1 MTTMSAKNKPVTTIS
16 TCNADE
22 IIVLDKDL
30 MSELIGKVSFTEL
43 TFMHIMRRNPTAG
56 ETAILDSV
64 LVTLMEHGMTPSAIA
79 ARMVHLGSPDSL
91 QGAVAAGLLS
101 VGSNLVGTMEGMAR
115 NLHEI
120 VNADEGVEAAARRIA
135 RGFREARKSIP
146 GFGHPIHKP
155 DDPRTPRLIEVA
167 EANGASGE
175 FINAMR
181 VLSKEVDDAWGRH
194 LTINATG
201 AIGTV
206 LSEIGIPWNV
216 MRGIAVVSRAA
227 GLVGH
232 LCEEMRSPAAAY
244 MWNSCE
250 DAVAYAGERKLGE
263 G

>member
-1 MTTMSAKNKPVTTIS
+1 MSTMSTKKKPVTTIS

-30 MSELIGKVSFTEL
+30 MGELIGKVTFTEL
-43 TFMHIMRRNPTAG
+43 TFMHIMRRKPTAG
-56 ETAILDSV
+56 ESAILDSV

-79 ARMVHLGSPDSL
+79 TRMVHLGSPDSL

-101 VGSNLVGTMEGMAR
+101 VGSNLVGTMEGMAK
-115 NLHEI
+115 NLQEI
-120 VNADEGVEAAARRIA
+120 TTAEEGVEAAARRIA
-135 RGFREARKSIP
+135 RSFREAGKAIP

-167 EANGASGE
+167 EANGASGTY
-175 FINAMR
+175 IAAMR
-181 VLSKEVDDAWGRH
+181 VLSKEVDAAWGRH
-194 LTINATG
+194 LTVNATG

-232 LCEEMRSPAAAY
+232 LCEEMREPAGAF
-244 MWNSCE
+244 MWNLCE
-250 DAVAYAGERKLGE
+250 HEVAYAGKKKLG
-263 G
+263 GK